1 MEPIITNKTNEHFNA
16 LKFGYYW
23 GFLDETGKIIHEPE
37 FEKVDIQGEIAFVY
51 QDKKIG
57 VINPKMEI
65 VIPIIYS
72 QILKEKDCYKA
83 IDSDGKVMIY
93 TSDFKPLIK
102 EVHDDIKWCEKFVA
116 YRDGNNITIFDLE
129 FNKVLTTVKGNCIV
143 YSGKIRGYIG
153 EYIYFAIL
161 NKNECI
167 FIMVDD
173 FKVQP
178 ICIELFQKNNVVSD
192 INFKIIYMGEYCI
205 NTSWVSICN
214 QNYYFDDSQGY
225 LRFRE
230 LIPNRMT
237 VSVTFDNEGN
247 MVATDEKKK
256 RYFMTKDFVVVKKG
270 SERKIRRYLKKNK
283 VSDLYNAYF

>member
-1 MEPIITNKTNEHFNA
+1 MKKHIRWFDRKNGQFIVR
-16 LKFGYYW
+16 KF
-23 GFLDETGKIIHEPE
+23 D
-37 FEKVDIQGEIAFVY
+37 
-51 QDKKIG
+51 G
-57 VINPKMEI
+57 VIANETVDTISFMYNKRI
-65 VIPIIYS
+65 V
-72 QILKEKDCYKA
+72 
-83 IDSDGKVMIY
+83 
-93 TSDFKPLIK
+93 T
-102 EVHDDIKWCEKFVA
+102 
-116 YRDGNNITIFDLE
+116 
-129 FNKVLTTVKGNCIV
+129 
-143 YSGKIRGYIG
+143 
-153 EYIYFAIL
+153 L

-167 FIMVDD
+167 FIMIDD

-178 ICIELFQKNNVVSD
+178 ICVELSQKNNVVSD